1 MESEHSSE
9 SPAMVR
15 GQAPV
20 GAAEAR
26 EEKVET
32 IFGWPFVV
40 AIFILVVGGWLGHG
54 IVNDRNAEWIGLWG
68 FRLTFWG
75 LVVSIAGFAFTIWQL
90 YRTRSSAIA
99 ASAAVQKLR
108 RDFSSLD
115 VILEI
120 SAAMAAAKDAQL
132 NLTAGEWKSA
142 LSDYNRIRT
151 SLDKTIAAQTGILPD
166 ELETLQDDQAHFLGA
181 CDALEEVVQGTGSPI
196 LVNVL
201 TARLRRFESFSIQ
214 LDVKIRNR
222 FGG

>member
-1 MESEHSSE
+1 MESEHLSH
-9 SPAMVR
+9 SPA
-15 GQAPV
+15 
-20 GAAEAR
+20 AARALGSAVAGESR
-26 EEKVET
+26 NDQGET
-32 IFGWPFVV
+32 IFGWPFVI
-40 AIFILVVGGWLGHG
+40 AMAILVAGVVAGHQVGEGQ
-54 IVNDRNAEWIGLWG
+54 DAEWIGVWG

-75 LVVSIAGFAFTIWQL
+75 LIVSIAGFVFTIWQL

-99 ASAAVQKLR
+99 ASLAVQKLR

-120 SAAMAAAKDAQL
+120 SAAMAAAKDAQS
-132 NLTAGEWKSA
+132 NLSASEWKAA

-181 CDALEEVVQGTGSPI
+181 CDALEEVVQGTGAAI

-201 TARLRRFESFSIQ
+201 TARLRRFESFAIQ